1 MRGWASRKQRGL
13 IGVLLAFCC
22 WTLPAANASAVVPS
36 AAWKLG
42 VFAFPTNFRPG
53 IPTPEEGAAGFM
65 VRARNTGGLATTGEY
80 KMVDTLPAGFSPT
93 SVSTSPGLTC
103 EISGGTVIC
112 TGTQPVQP
120 GETIESAI
128 VAEVSSAATEPI
140 GNLAEVEGGG
150 VGASLLET
158 PVSLGGATPDFDFL
172 PGGEGV
178 FGGYFAANGGETAQA
193 GGTPTQAGV
202 DLAFPILPAPIRNET
217 SDTYRAPDGGVK
229 TIEADLPQGVAVNS
243 TATPKCTEAA
253 LENAICPP
261 ASQVGM
267 VRLTL
272 GLFAGAGPT
281 PFEPPIYN
289 MKAPP
294 GVPAVLAFEVEE
306 GVYLHIIGSVRSE
319 SDYGLSALTALV
331 PNRIG
336 FLGAETELWGVPS
349 AAAHDARR
357 ACPPALQPCQAV
369 ERTGKSFMTMPT
381 SCEGPLQT
389 DARAASWSDP
399 HAFHEGSFE
408 SAGMEGCNQLEFKPT
423 IKSQVTT
430 PLADSPS
437 GLEFDLHMP
446 QAGVGADP
454 EAEPQ
459 LQTAN
464 LKDATVTLPRGVS
477 LNPSVANG
485 LAACTSAQVGLKTP
499 VGQASPVHFRNE
511 SPGCPNASKIG
522 NVEVKTPLLEDPLM
536 GSLFVA
542 KPFDNPFGSLLAVY
556 LIVQD
561 EQTGIIAKLPGW
573 VKADPGSGQLTT
585 TFEQSPE
592 LPIEDVKLGIFNGA
606 RAPLKTS
613 LACGAQATTS
623 VLTPWTT
630 PAGEDA
636 TPGDESRTSVAPGG
650 GPCPSNESGA
660 PKALSFRAGTLA
672 PSAGSFSPFLLRL
685 ARPDGAQQITGIETV
700 LPAGLTGK
708 LAGITT
714 CPEGGIA
721 LARSREAVN
730 RGADEIASPSCP
742 AASQVGTVT
751 VGAGAGISPTYVQGH
766 VYLAGPYKGAPFSFT
781 VITPGVAGPFDL
793 GDVVTRV
800 AVYVDENSAQIRAVS
815 DPLPT
820 ILDGIPLDVRSI
832 ALTLDHP
839 GFTLNPTSCEAMAI
853 DGTAT
858 MASGQTTAL
867 ENSFQVGG
875 CKALSYKPKLTLQF
889 KGTTHRRSHPQII
902 ANLTAKPGEANTASA
917 QVVLPK
923 AGLLDNAHIGTV
935 CTRVQFAAEA
945 CPAKSVYGSAWA
957 KSPLVDYRVSGS
969 VYLRSSSHTL
979 PDLVADLH
987 GPASQP
993 IRVALDGRTD
1003 SVKGALR
1010 NTFEAT
1016 PDLPVSSFHLQL
1028 FGGKRGLVIL
1038 GNGFCASRKAKVRL
1052 TAHNGKQYFT
1062 EPPIKAKC
1070 GPESKAKG
1078 KGKHGHR

>member
-1 MRGWASRKQRGL
+1 MRGWSSRKQRDL
-13 IGVLLAFCC
+13 VGVLLALCC
-22 WTLPAANASAVVPS
+22 WALPVASAGAVEPS

-42 VFAFPTNFRPG
+42 VFSYPTNFKPG
-53 IPTPEEGAAGFM
+53 MPAEEEGKVGFM
-65 VRARNTGGLATTGEY
+65 VRARNTGGRASIGEY
-80 KMVDTLPAGFSPT
+80 KLVDTLPAGFNPT
-93 SVSTSPGLTC
+93 GTSNSPGLTC
-103 EISGGTVIC
+103 EIAGAIVTC
-112 TGTQPVQP
+112 TGTEPVPAGQ
-120 GETIESAI
+120 TIESQI
-128 VAEVSSAATEPI
+128 SVEVSPSASEPAA
-140 GNLAEVEGGG
+140 NLAEVEGGG
-150 VGASLLET
+150 VGASLLES
-158 PVSLGGATPDFDFL
+158 PVSLSGVTPDFDFM

-178 FGGYFAANGGETAQA
+178 FGGYLGANGGEAAQA
-193 GGTPTQAGV
+193 GSTLTQAGV
-202 DLAFPILPAPIRNET
+202 DLAFPILPAAIRNEF

-229 TIEADLPQGVAVNS
+229 TVEVDLPKGVAVNP
-243 TATPKCTEAA
+243 AAAPKCTEAQ
-253 LENAICPP
+253 LQSFSCPP

-272 GLFAGAGPT
+272 GLFSEAPT
-281 PFEPPIYN
+281 IFEPPVYN

-294 GVPAVLAFEVEE
+294 GVSAVLAFEVEE
-306 GVYLHIIGSVRSE
+306 GVYVHILGKVRSE
-319 SDYGLSALTALV
+319 SDYGLSALITLI
-331 PNRIG
+331 PSRLG
-336 FLGAETELWGVPS
+336 FMGAETELWGVPS
-349 AAAHDARR
+349 ATTHDARR
-357 ACPPALQPCQAV
+357 ACPSTLQPCDSV

-389 DARAASWSDP
+389 DARAASWNNP
-399 HAFHEGSFE
+399 KTFHEGSFE

-423 IKSQVTT
+423 IKSQATT

-446 QAGVGADP
+446 QTGVGADP

-464 LKDATVTLPRGVS
+464 LKDATVTLPRGVT
-477 LNPSVANG
+477 LNPSAANG
-485 LAACTSAQVGLKTP
+485 LEACASGQIGLKTP
-499 VGQASPVHFRNE
+499 VGQAQPVHFSNQ
-511 SPGCPNASKIG
+511 SPGCPNASKLG
-522 NVEVKTPLLEDPLM
+522 NVEVTTPLLEDPLM
-536 GSLFVA
+536 GSFYLA

-556 LIVQD
+556 LAVED
-561 EQTGIIAKLPGW
+561 EQTGIVAKLPGR
-573 VKADPGSGQLTT
+573 VESDPVTGQLVT
-585 TFEQSPE
+585 TFEESPE
-592 LPIEDVKLGIFNGA
+592 LPIEDVKLSLFNGA
-606 RAPLKTS
+606 RASLKTS
-613 LACGAQATTS
+613 LTCGSQVTNS
-623 VLTPWTT
+623 LLIPWTT

-636 TPGDESRTSVAPGG
+636 TPSDEFQTSVEPGG
-650 GPCPSNESGA
+650 GACPNSESGA
-660 PKALSFRAGTLA
+660 PKVLSFRAGTLA

-685 ARPDGAQQITGIETV
+685 ARPDGSQQITGVETV
-700 LPAGLTGK
+700 LPAGLSGK

-714 CPEGGIA
+714 CSEGGIA

-730 RGADEIASPSCP
+730 HGAEEIASPACP
-742 AASQVGTVT
+742 AASEVGTVT
-751 VGAGAGISPTYVQGH
+751 VGVGAGISPTYVQGH
-766 VYLAGPYKGAPFSFT
+766 VYLAGPYKGAPFSFV
-781 VITPGVAGPFDL
+781 VITPGIAGPFDL
-793 GDVVTRV
+793 GDVVTRI
-800 AVYVDENSAQIRAVS
+800 ATYVNQESAQIRAIS

-853 DGTAT
+853 EGTAT
-858 MASGQTTAL
+858 MASGQTMAL

-902 ANLTAKPGEANTASA
+902 ANLRAKPGEANTASA

-923 AGLLDNAHIGTV
+923 AGLLDNAHIGTI

-957 KSPLVDYRVSGS
+957 KSPLVDYPVSGP

-993 IRVALDGRTD
+993 IRVALVGRTD

-1028 FGGKRGLVIL
+1028 FGGKKGLVIL
-1038 GNGFCASRKAKVRL
+1038 GDGFCASRKAKIRL
-1052 TAHNGKQYFT
+1052 TAHNGKQYFA

-1070 GPESKAKG
+1070 GPERKAKG
-1078 KGKHGHR
+1078 KHAHR